1 MRLAKSIYD
10 GEYRRLIDA
19 VRSARKEV
27 GLTQQALADRLG
39 RPQSYIAKVEGY
51 ERRLDIVEFLHICR
65 ALGVDPASVFVVLD
79 RAE

>member
-1 MRLAKSIYD
+1 MAKSIYD